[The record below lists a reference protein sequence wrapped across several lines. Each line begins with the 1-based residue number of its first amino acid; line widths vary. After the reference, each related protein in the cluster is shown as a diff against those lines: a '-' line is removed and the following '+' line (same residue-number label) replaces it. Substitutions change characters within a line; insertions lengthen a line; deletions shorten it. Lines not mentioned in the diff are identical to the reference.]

1 MNQITTTNPMPL
13 LAPLLRSLLAAN
25 TGWEGGVPTRW
36 EPPRTMSPAEKQ
48 AAKEGVEVLRRLLL
62 PASRAETVGVLLRL
76 RQHFPEKDRPEG
88 VWQSVIADYAADL
101 TDIPLDIVNDGATT
115 YRRAGKWWPKVS
127 ELLAIMEPA
136 LRERQNM
143 LDRAEKLAAG
153 GDEKPVR
160 HQPTQQERISMAD
173 AARAAV
179 ERLRTMPGPEAS

>member
-13 LAPLLRSLLAAN
+13 LAPRLRSLLAAN

-62 PASRAETVGVLLRL
+62 PSSRAETVGVLLRL

-88 VWQSVIADYAADL
+88 VWQSVLADYAADL
-101 TDIPLDIVNDGATT
+101 AEYPADIVEAGATT

-127 ELLAIMEPA
+127 ELLAIMEPMM
-136 LRERQNM
+136 RERQNM
-143 LDRAEKLAAG
+143 LARAQKLADG
-153 GDEKPVR
+153 GDSKPVR
-160 HQPTQQERISMAD
+160 SIASPDERKRMA
-173 AARAAV
+173 
-179 ERLRTMPGPEAS
+179 EGFSSLRDVLRNMPGPVA